1 MNDSSRS
8 KKQLLE
14 EIESLRRRISR
25 LESEK
30 SRLLQLLDRTNIG
43 SSGLTQQHLDVVHTI
58 IVELDSSGKVVQIN
72 KRGRE
77 ILGYSEQE
85 IIGESWFD
93 KFLPGYYGSEVK
105 KVFKE
110 LMVGGLQAQE
120 FFENPILTKDGEE
133 RLIAWHN
140 IILKDPSGMI
150 TGTLSSGLDITED
163 FYASEALKKSKKEYQ
178 MLFDKM
184 IDGFA
189 LHEIICDDKDE
200 PIDYRFL
207 EVNPSFEKM
216 TGLSRKNVVGK
227 TVKQVLPGI
236 EDYWIKTYGKVALTG
251 KSVRFENYSQDL
263 DRYYDVV
270 AFCPEKGQFGAIFI
284 DITDRKK
291 IKKGGKRS

>member
-1 MNDSSRS
+1 MLNSRKS
-8 KKQLLE
+8 KKKLID
-14 EIESLRRRISR
+14 EIESLRRRIAR

-30 SRLLQLLDRTNIG
+30 SRLSQLLERSDII
-43 SSGLTQQHLDVVHTI
+43 SDKLTRQYLDVVHTM

-72 KRGRE
+72 KRGCE
-77 ILGYSEQE
+77 ILGYDEHE
-85 IIGESWFD
+85 IVGEVWFD
-93 KFLPGYYGSEVK
+93 KFLPQYFGPEVK
-105 KVFKE
+105 NVFE
-110 LMVGGLQAQE
+110 GLVAGKFEGQE
-120 FFENPILTKDGEE
+120 FFENPVLTRDGEE

-140 IILKDPSGMI
+140 VILRDPSGNI
-150 TGTLSSGLDITED
+150 TGTLSSGLDITEE
-163 FYASEALKKSKKEYQ
+163 FYTSEALKKSRKEYQ

-189 LHEIICDDKDE
+189 LHEIICDDKGE

-216 TGLSRKNVVGK
+216 TGLSRKRVIGK
-227 TVKQVLPGI
+227 TVKQVLPNI
-236 EDYWIKTYGKVALTG
+236 ESYWIKTYGKVALSG

-263 DRYYDVV
+263 NRYYDVV

-291 IKKGGKRS
+291 LEKGSEKG